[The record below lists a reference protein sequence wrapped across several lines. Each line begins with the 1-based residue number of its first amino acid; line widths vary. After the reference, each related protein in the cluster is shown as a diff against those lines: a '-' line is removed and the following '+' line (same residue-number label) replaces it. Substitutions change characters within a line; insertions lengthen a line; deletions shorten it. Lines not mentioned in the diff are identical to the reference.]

1 MSTHRTGQP
10 VQGVL
15 GAIAPDDLGFT
26 QSHEHASL
34 DIREFVDETFR
45 LDDLEQVGDDLR
57 VAHGNGL
64 RTIVDVGTDGHR
76 RSPQFLADV
85 ARYSGVQIIA
95 STGYWREIAYPAHV
109 ASETGEQLAARMI
122 ADIRD
127 GIQGTDVRAGAIGE
141 IGSEM
146 PGMSALEEKAFRAA
160 AIAQRETGVPLIT
173 HTAEGLDALRQ
184 LELLTDSGVP
194 PERILI
200 GHVDCVNDVELHS
213 KIAAAGAFV
222 GYDRVGLTQFQPDSV
237 RVRLITEMLAAGA
250 RSSADH
256 RDRSGDSEGHAQP
269 RAPRLLVS
277 DRGVPAALARGR
289 CGRVCDLD
297 ADRRE
302 PAQAA
307 QRRMRPARAK
317 PEPNKEICRAQ
328 GD

>member
-1 MSTHRTGQP
+1 MSTQEAGQP

-15 GAIAPDDLGFT
+15 GTIAPEDLGFT

-34 DIREFVDETFR
+34 DIREFVDETFH
-45 LDDLEQVGDDLR
+45 LDDPEQVGDDLR
-57 VAHGNGL
+57 VARGNGL

-76 RSPQFLADV
+76 RSPRFLANV
-85 ARYSGVQIIA
+85 ARYSRVQIIA
-95 STGYWREIAYPAHV
+95 STGYWREAAYPAYV
-109 ASETGEQLAARMI
+109 ASETDEQLAARMI

-141 IGSEM
+141 IGSET

-160 AIAQRETGVPLIT
+160 AITQRETGVALIT

-200 GHVDCVNDVELHS
+200 GHVDCTDDVELHS

-237 RVRLITEMLAAGA
+237 RVRLITEMLE
-250 RSSADH
+250 R
-256 RDRSGDSEGHAQP
+256 GHGRQVIISTDLATQKDMRNHGRP
-269 RAPRLLVS
+269 GYSYLIEEFLPRL
-277 DRGVPAALARGR
+277 REAGV
-289 CGRVCDLD
+289 D
-297 ADRRE
+297 E
-302 PAQAA
+302 PAILMLTVENP
-307 QRRMRPARAK
+307 RRLL
-317 PEPNKEICRAQ
+317 C
-328 GD
+328 GT